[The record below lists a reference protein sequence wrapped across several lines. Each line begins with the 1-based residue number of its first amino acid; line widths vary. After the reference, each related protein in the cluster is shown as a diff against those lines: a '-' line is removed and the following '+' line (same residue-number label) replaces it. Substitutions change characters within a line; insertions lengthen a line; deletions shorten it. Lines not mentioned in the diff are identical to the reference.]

1 MQVIEI
7 NDILASK
14 ASIFAENENKSLS
27 EFVSLSLRETL
38 IPKSRQ
44 RSDADKIKQFAESY
58 KKFPE
63 QAETMRYGL
72 LINSAGKCP
81 TMISMLKNLNHT
93 ILGSANIKYPDGIYL
108 GFNERLVTNY

>member
-63 QAETMRYGL
+63 QAEDYEIW
-72 LINSAGKCP
+72 LI
-81 TMISMLKNLNHT
+81 
-93 ILGSANIKYPDGIYL
+93 D
-108 GFNERLVTNY
+108 